1 MFFKE
6 KPVKSDHNKYKG
18 KANKEIYEECKQKE
32 KERKAERIS
41 YLEIISQ
48 NLMLPPDIIAGAP
61 IVTIN
66 GRNSISIE
74 NHRKIMEYT
83 GEKIKISTKICN
95 LCIEGKNLKITYY
108 TKEELKVTGIIHS
121 VYYQQGA

>member
-6 KPVKSDHNKYKG
+6 KPVKSNHDKYKG
-18 KANKEIYEECKQKE
+18 KANKEFYDLCKQKE
-32 KERKAERIS
+32 KDRKAERIS

-74 NHRKIMEYT
+74 NHKKIMEYT

>member
-1 MFFKE
+1 MFFRE
-6 KPVKSDHNKYKG
+6 KPVKSNHDKYKDQ
-18 KANKEIYEECKQKE
+18 ANKELYDLCKQKE
-32 KERKAERIS
+32 KDRKAERIS

-74 NHRKIMEYT
+74 NHKKIMEYT